1 MTDTFEY
8 LLLNGPAKGA
18 RVVVP
23 SAKQTSLVGV
33 GYPGLLTLSAR
44 AVAYQEDT
52 P

>member
-23 SAKQTSLVGV
+23 SA
-33 GYPGLLTLSAR
+33 LSAR